1 MVTFGSN
8 AQDFA
13 KQVPVEKT
21 RRPTGFYKQ
30 LGLDAA
36 TIISALWF
44 SFAYQRYI
52 ENTTPLLVLVVVSI
66 IFAIFSGLQA
76 FMPQSLNR
84 RIMVIILEAIALV
97 AFFISTSGSRVF
109 TLFFP
114 LLLVFF
120 IWGEILAKRDRKNSL
135 RIRYFQTAQKQLGKV
150 MTGLTLAV
158 VIIFIPHLDVEKIF
172 VPHGA
177 YNTFFNLFASVTK
190 RIYPEIDLRL
200 SVGEVSK
207 DIAELKLVG
216 TDGFKELP
224 LDEKEVVIT
233 RSSAELLK
241 QVNKS
246 LEIKIKRTQPVS
258 DLFLAVITATLEDW
272 QIRFGDAFL
281 VGWGIIFFFI
291 VRSIAVIIG
300 WLGAFFGYLVFQFLQ
315 TINFVH
321 AIGENSMQE
330 VVEY

>member
-36 TIISALWF
+36 TIISALGF
-44 SFAYQRYI
+44 SFVYQKYI
-52 ENTTPLLVLVVVSI
+52 ESI
-66 IFAIFSGLQA
+66 IPLPVIVIVAVIFATFSGLQV
-76 FMPQSLNR
+76 FMPQSMHR
-84 RIMVIILEAIALV
+84 RIIVIIIEAIALV
-97 AFFISTSGSRVF
+97 AFFVSTYGSKVF
-109 TLFFP
+109 IFYIP
-114 LLLVFF
+114 LLLIFF
-120 IWGEILAKRDRKNSL
+120 IWGEISARQERKNSL
-135 RIRYFQTAQKQLGKV
+135 RIRYFQTAQKQLSKV
-150 MTGLTLAV
+150 MTGLTLTV
-158 VIIFIPHLDVEKIF
+158 VMIFIPHLDVDKIF

-177 YNTFFNLFASVTK
+177 YNAFFDIFANVTK
-190 RIYPEIDLRL
+190 RIYPEIDLKL

-207 DIAELKLVG
+207 DIAELKLTG

-224 LDEKEVVIT
+224 LKEKETIT
-233 RSSAELLK
+233 ARASVELLR

-246 LEIKIKRTQPVS
+246 LEIEIKSTQPVS

-272 QIRFGDAFL
+272 QARLGNVFL

-291 VRSIAVIIG
+291 VRSLAVLVG

-315 TINFVH
+315 TVNFVH
-321 AIGENSMQE
+321 AVGENSMQE